1 MDTLWQDAKHALRL
15 LRRSP
20 GFTTAAVLTLAV
32 GVGVSTAIFSVVNAV
47 LLRPLPFEAPDRLV
61 FITREGDVS
70 IPDGV
75 DWRAASRT
83 HAEIALF
90 LRGWAFDLT
99 GDGEPERL
107 NGSVVEPDYFRVLGT
122 PPLLGR
128 AIQPADNLPGAPQVA
143 VLSHAFWTRRFAADP
158 SVVGRGIVLSDVPT
172 TVVGVMPVAFDFL
185 GDELDLWVPVAA
197 AVPGFLEERG
207 TNNFDAI
214 GRLRPGVTVASA
226 RAEMVAISQGLEK

>member
-15 LRRSP
+15 LRKSP

-47 LLRPLPFEAPDRLV
+47 LLRPLPFEAPERLV

-75 DWRAASRT
+75 DWRAESRT
-83 HAEIALF
+83 HEEIALF

-128 AIQPADNLPGAPQVA
+128 PLQPADNVPGAPQVA

-158 SVVGRGIVLSDVPT
+158 SVIGRGTLWSGSQSTSPNSAST
-172 TVVGVMPVAFDFL
+172 TTCPV
-185 GDELDLWVPVAA
+185 
-197 AVPGFLEERG
+197 
-207 TNNFDAI
+207 
-214 GRLRPGVTVASA
+214 
-226 RAEMVAISQGLEK
+226 